1 MAEPLPYRFSLT
13 PLGPARL
20 AYATPTASQPSEYLE
35 SLANLRCFFVFRGQP
50 SNVKCAEHPEG
61 VSFSLAHGTEGSI
74 VGRMKHNQLFRLA
87 TITVLFTAARL
98 AAAEVEPGF
107 ISLCDGKS
115 FDGWK
120 PAEVNKETWKIEDG
134 AFVTRGKT
142 CHLFYVGSEAPFKN
156 FDLKV
161 DVMTDHGANG
171 GIYFHTKYQE
181 KGFPKAGF
189 ECQVDNTHSDWKKT
203 GSLYDV
209 VNIAKSPAQ
218 DDKWW
223 TQEVI
228 VKGNKITVKI
238 DGQTLLEYTEP
249 PGAQPGEYTRKLAY
263 GTFALQAHDPKSVVR
278 YKNIRV
284 KKLD

>member
-1 MAEPLPYRFSLT
+1 LFSVRTMKQNL
-13 PLGPARL
+13 LVSVAAIALL
-20 AYATPTASQPSEYLE
+20 AA
-35 SLANLRCFFVFRGQP
+35 VGQ
-50 SNVKCAEHPEG
+50 
-61 VSFSLAHGTEGSI
+61 L
-74 VGRMKHNQLFRLA
+74 M
-87 TITVLFTAARL
+87 
-98 AAAEVEPGF
+98 AAEVEPGF
-107 ISLCDGKS
+107 TLLCYGTT
-115 FDGWK
+115 FNGWK
-120 PAEVNKETWKIEDG
+120 SSIDNPDTWKIEDG

-142 CHLFYVGSEAPFKN
+142 AHLFYVGDLAPFTN
-156 FDLKV
+156 FDLRV

-171 GIYFHTKYQE
+171 GIYFHSQYQE
-181 KGFPKAGF
+181 RGFPKYGF

-223 TQEVI
+223 TEEVI

-249 PGAQPGEYTRKLAY
+249 PGAQPGQYTRKIAS
-263 GTFALQAHDPKSVVR
+263 GTFALQAHDPRSVVR